1 VSFLFLTSL
10 FHAIHF
16 FWEFDV
22 FCCALQFLVANI
34 SHTEGRDATNKAEF
48 RSPKSVMSMAGMP
61 GMAAKADEPSMQ
73 EKDWSGTKDHVN
85 FTLLPQLVS
94 RQEVAKILALMN
106 GKEDNIDTAT
116 ACLASFNYEQGR
128 TLANVE
134 LDDEGDV
141 TVYDVNRGDLADAGE
156 SSLSSS
162 PTREM
167 PAPSMINSDLE
178 DGNSAA
184 KDQEEEDQDDDENG
198 DDIYTKSRPNNRMIL
213 DMDPDTVDGTPTF
226 EM

>member
-1 VSFLFLTSL
+1 MF
-10 FHAIHF
+10 
-16 FWEFDV
+16 

-134 LDDEGDV
+134 LDDEGKVGSSRVDDV
-141 TVYDVNRGDLADAGE
+141 ARAD
-156 SSLSSS
+156 
-162 PTREM
+162 
-167 PAPSMINSDLE
+167 
-178 DGNSAA
+178 
-184 KDQEEEDQDDDENG
+184 EEDEVAAREDCCSPGNCS
-198 DDIYTKSRPNNRMIL
+198 TL
-213 DMDPDTVDGTPTF
+213 ATF
-226 EM
+226 SVIRGCCCPSGCCS